1 MKDVS
6 QFPVKKIKCSTCPF
20 RMKNGKYRDPQ
31 LVSRL
36 QVQMLSKGINHICHH
51 EALEGEEAT
60 HLCCGAKDYQSEIFH
75 RLGCLEETSDANW
88 SEKTT
93 K

>member
-6 QFPVKKIKCSTCPF
+6 NFPVRPNKCSTCPF

-36 QVQMLSKGINHICHH
+36 QVQVLTTASHICHH
-51 EALEGEEAT
+51 QSLEGEEAT
-60 HLCCGAKDYQSEIFH
+60 YLCRGAKDYQLEILG
-75 RLGCLEETSDANW
+75 RLELIKSTD
-88 SEKTT
+88 TQ
-93 K
+93 